1 MAERD
6 RGPGRD
12 GAADDAVWRDLV
24 SRLEGD
30 ADPRPSDGPRRP
42 SDGGATGHRG
52 EPAARDVPG
61 IEPESGPGVDRPAAV
76 PADGIRSLGPRD
88 YEAPAEYGEDGDDGG
103 FVPEEPPPLGAGN
116 PLKVLAWCGAAGA
129 PLALLLV
136 AVLWRDAPAA
146 TWLGLCAAFLVSA
159 GYLLWNLPRQRSGD
173 DDGSRV

>member
-6 RGPGRD
+6 GDPGRD

-24 SRLEGD
+24 SRLEGG
-30 ADPRPSDGPRRP
+30 ADSGP
-42 SDGGATGHRG
+42 SDGGAAG
-52 EPAARDVPG
+52 PRDAPG
-61 IEPESGPGVDRPAAV
+61 IEPWFEPGFGPPAAA

-88 YEAPAEYGEDGDDGG
+88 YEAPAEYGDDGDDGG